1 MINSFCEENGF
12 SPVRYILLLTIL
24 LGVGR
29 ISYVEATISV
39 LFSSFEV
46 NVNWARK
53 LIDCL
58 VGNQTSLNHKYET
71 GLE

>member
-24 LGVGR
+24 LGWGESHMWR
-29 ISYVEATISV
+29 P
-39 LFSSFEV
+39 LFLSFSHIFEV